1 MLEYVIYRGVE
12 YDGGRYYIT
21 LMNTFGNKKGF
32 DLLYRLLDPTGTLQD
47 YTMVHSLEDV
57 LHLVQVVTKS
67 SKLYNIHFCKSFSN
81 NFSRAVQS
89 AVLRMKDESIKIIK
103 SSEIGKFQKIC
114 CFESIQ
120 YCVTILVVIIV
131 GVIFIRIF
139 NRIFIC

>member
-1 MLEYVIYRGVE
+1 
-12 YDGGRYYIT
+12 
-21 LMNTFGNKKGF
+21 MNTFGNKKGF

-114 CFESIQ
+114 CFFKS
-120 YCVTILVVIIV
+120 
-131 GVIFIRIF
+131 
-139 NRIFIC
+139 